1 VVCDI
6 AIFDEKKRDD
16 DVFQKFQYNFSHF
29 LTARIP
35 SHTPGQ
41 SEMTE
46 DLASS
51 KMAQRKD
58 MLLMAQQRLDEIN
71 RGNMGLVGGGG
82 GSRRPGSATSKQHKH
97 QQQQHQQ
104 LLSTLLY
111 VALLSYKL
119 EDMKAMLEEEDPI
132 AYLEWRSL
140 LENLHSPEFHSH
152 ERILQN
158 QRVST
163 VYERKRYY
171 REKSTCLD
179 AELIDTKQRLIEL
192 QRTMNETSY
201 STSKTINAMQEE
213 RAVIVATVDEGRR
226 VINEMKT
233 EMECLR
239 VESTK
244 NDVKLQSLRVELDKK
259 NSILVEKKTVI
270 DELEGKMSQYRQDA
284 ALATKDANLA
294 RLAFEEVKVKLNA
307 RENACEEKSLTIGML
322 QRDNAVMNAKL
333 VAMTESLDVAKK
345 NLNASENVCDVKNL
359 TIGMLQRDIAAMN
372 AKLVAGN
379 ESLDDATKKLN
390 ASVNVCDEKNLTI
403 GIMQRDNA
411 VMNAKLVATTESL
424 DAMTKKLN
432 VSENVCN
439 EKNLTIGIMQRD
451 NAVMNAKLVA
461 TTESFDDAKRNLEA
475 SRNFIAATA
484 SSFEGLKFQS
494 NHLSALLNDL
504 VEFNTKD
511 TTQAELLKIQQ
522 SVDDIARLRQ
532 EDGLRQHIEVV
543 QQRLDVMHEFQRK
556 HTSVQTELI
565 DVEYRLRDVIVTQS
579 NNLADVMTNKL
590 DFNMKETGFL
600 FDRSRE
606 DMKSVLSHGKEI
618 SDALTDVSSKAASL
632 ESRMCQVHEVVSTL
646 STSTTLDSYTNEIQ
660 SRLLSVKGMVGDLH
674 RNQSALQTELVDV
687 EHRLKDLLVTQSSNI
702 STAIDN
708 LDGNI
713 LKQTGCML
721 EESREDLKEV
731 LAQGKEVSDALSV
744 LSKTVADSSASLDG
758 QLVMSALSSS
768 KALESFSRTFC
779 SELSSMKQGLEHL
792 QQLKGDRRNMSK
804 EDHESI
810 EANEL
815 ASSYISE
822 ALHRLSSVESK
833 VAPPKLIIAGAPASG
848 KGTQC
853 ELIKQHF
860 GVVHLSTGDILRAAV
875 SSGTQ
880 DIGKTAKA
888 YMDAGKLVPDS
899 VIIGVVKERLTAP
912 DCVECGWLLDG
923 FPRTLA
929 QAMALEKAGIH
940 ADAFI
945 FLNVPDSVLVER
957 VVGRRA
963 DPLTGK
969 IYHMKFN
976 PPKEEIVL
984 ARLSQRSDDTEE
996 KIKVRLEQFHSNV
1009 AAVKDCYTSIAI
1021 EVDGTMIPEDVSKV
1035 IIQSIEVKRRQNG
1048 VH

>member
-1 VVCDI
+1 MMMMCVRVSNGNGVRAMQIYNSLDDAKKNLNSSVSVCD
-6 AIFDEKKRDD
+6 EK
-16 DVFQKFQYNFSHF
+16 N
-29 LTARIP
+29 
-35 SHTPGQ
+35 
-41 SEMTE
+41 
-46 DLASS
+46 
-51 KMAQRKD
+51 
-58 MLLMAQQRLDEIN
+58 
-71 RGNMGLVGGGG
+71 
-82 GSRRPGSATSKQHKH
+82 
-97 QQQQHQQ
+97 
-104 LLSTLLY
+104 
-111 VALLSYKL
+111 
-119 EDMKAMLEEEDPI
+119 
-132 AYLEWRSL
+132 
-140 LENLHSPEFHSH
+140 
-152 ERILQN
+152 
-158 QRVST
+158 
-163 VYERKRYY
+163 
-171 REKSTCLD
+171 
-179 AELIDTKQRLIEL
+179 
-192 QRTMNETSY
+192 
-201 STSKTINAMQEE
+201 
-213 RAVIVATVDEGRR
+213 
-226 VINEMKT
+226 
-233 EMECLR
+233 
-239 VESTK
+239 
-244 NDVKLQSLRVELDKK
+244 
-259 NSILVEKKTVI
+259 
-270 DELEGKMSQYRQDA
+270 
-284 ALATKDANLA
+284 
-294 RLAFEEVKVKLNA
+294 
-307 RENACEEKSLTIGML
+307 LTIGLL

-333 VAMTESLDVAKK
+333 VA
-345 NLNASENVCDVKNL
+345 
-359 TIGMLQRDIAAMN
+359 
-372 AKLVAGN
+372 GN
-379 ESLDDATKKLN
+379 ESLDAVTKKLN
-390 ASVNVCDEKNLTI
+390 FSENTCNEKNLAI
-403 GIMQRDNA
+403 DIMQRDNA
-411 VMNAKLVATTESL
+411 VMNAKLDAMTESL
-424 DAMTKKLN
+424 VDAKRNLEA
-432 VSENVCN
+432 SENVCD
-439 EKNLTIGIMQRD
+439 EKNLAIGLLQRD

-461 TTESFDDAKRNLEA
+461 TTESFDDAKKNLEA

-494 NHLSALLNDL
+494 NHLSDLLNDL
-504 VEFNTKD
+504 VVFNTKD

-590 DFNMKETGFL
+590 DFNIKETGCL
-600 FDRSRE
+600 FDRSRD
-606 DMKSVLSHGKEI
+606 DMISVLSHGKEI

-713 LKQTGCML
+713 LKQTVCML

-731 LAQGKEVSDALSV
+731 LAHGKQVSDALSV
-744 LSKTVADSSASLDG
+744 LSKTVADNSASLDG
-758 QLVMSALSSS
+758 QLSQGHAVMSALSSS
-768 KALESFSRTFC
+768 KALESFSRDVC
-779 SELSSMKQGLEHL
+779 SELSSMKQGLEQL
-792 QQLKGDRRNMSK
+792 VQQQSKGNCRNKISK

-822 ALHRLSSVESK
+822 ALQRLSSVESK

-875 SSGTQ
+875 SSGT

-899 VIIGVVKERLTAP
+899 VIIGVVKERLVAP

-929 QAMALEKAGIH
+929 QAMALENAGIH
-940 ADAFI
+940 ADCFI
-945 FLNVPDSVLVER
+945 FLNIPDSIIVER
-957 VVGRRA
+957 VVGRRT
-963 DPLTGK
+963 DPVTGK

-976 PPKEEIVL
+976 PPKDEIVL

-1021 EVDGTMIPEDVSKV
+1021 EVDGTKIPEDVSKV
-1035 IIQSIEVKRRQNG
+1035 IIQSIEVKRRLNG
-1048 VH
+1048 EH

>member
-1 VVCDI
+1 MVCDI

-390 ASVNVCDEKNLTI
+390 ASVNVCD
-403 GIMQRDNA
+403 
-411 VMNAKLVATTESL
+411 
-424 DAMTKKLN
+424 
-432 VSENVCN
+432 